1 MQSQNQTEQGFLGS
15 INGLDGKPI
24 YVDLRDGRG
33 RRLIEAGG
41 NFNPP
46 TLAIWHRLLGEDD
59 WTHVIDVGANYGEM
73 LANGK
78 LPKSARIMAVEPNT
92 RVLPFLK
99 KTLSGLDGVKL
110 FEVALSDK
118 EGHAKFLVNENW
130 SGLSRIVPDGS
141 ETTMVPTTT
150 LEKLLKMDGMPLNE
164 MRVLVKIDV
173 EGHEVNVL
181 RGMIDALPFLQNFCA
196 LIEIAHMNEIHIK
209 WIVLNFDVHGFNMQ
223 SQQFQKIESLY
234 PKDMKA
240 SCFYDQDVVIRKRAR
255 RGQ

>member
-1 MQSQNQTEQGFLGS
+1 MQSQNQMEQGFLGS

-46 TLAIWHRLLGEDD
+46 TLAIWHHLLGEDE

-78 LPKSARIMAVEPNT
+78 LPKSAQIMAVEPNT

-110 FEVALSDK
+110 FEVALSDR

-130 SGLSRIVPDGS
+130 SGLSRIVLGGS
-141 ETTMVPTTT
+141 EMTMVPTTT

-196 LIEIAHMNEIHIK
+196 LIEIAHMNEKDMK
-209 WIVLNFDVHGFNMQ
+209 WIVLNFDVYGFNLQ

-240 SCFYDQDVVIRKRAR
+240 LCLYDQDVVIRKRAR
-255 RGQ
+255 REL